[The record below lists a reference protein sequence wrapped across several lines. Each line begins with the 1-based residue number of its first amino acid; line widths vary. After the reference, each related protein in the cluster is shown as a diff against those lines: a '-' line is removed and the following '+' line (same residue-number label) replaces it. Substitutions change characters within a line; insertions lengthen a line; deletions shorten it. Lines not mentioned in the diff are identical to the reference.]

1 VPAAD
6 LAVTPD
12 VLRRLES
19 FVSPY
24 TGLVRATVE
33 FLRAPHEASA
43 GSVGCALAEGEEL
56 VGGPIPRYS
65 AGAHWLPGAARAA
78 AIGEA
83 LERYSATF
91 VPEHDLVT
99 GTAVELGLRAVEP
112 SRFALFH
119 EWQYEQAEFRFVPF
133 RRDTRL
139 RWARGWSLPGGE
151 PALLPAQLV
160 FMRPFRD
167 DEPIIDVSTS
177 NGVACAPTREGAV
190 LGGLLEAIERDCF
203 MIAWYDRLSLPRLD
217 WSADRELVALERR
230 YFAASGLRY
239 ALLDASPFFA
249 VPTFVGV
256 VRSDSVLGIG
266 AGCAATSREA
276 WRKAMNEAFSVH
288 RWVEDKLVEEPERR
302 PRRRDE
308 IREFDDH
315 VLFYADPEHAA
326 HVDFLDASTETTDIR
341 AIPEVA
347 GDSPDECVAALCDRL
362 SARDASAYAVDV
374 TAPDVREAGLHVV
387 RVVCPELCALDVL
400 GWAPHLGGRRILHA
414 AHEAGLLP
422 APLTLDDLN
431 PWPHPFP

>member
-1 VPAAD
+1 VSVVE
-6 LAVTPD
+6 LAPTPD
-12 VLRRLES
+12 VLRRLDS

-43 GSVGCALAEGEEL
+43 ASVGCALAEGEEL
-56 VGGPIPRYS
+56 VGAPIPRYS

-91 VPEHDLVT
+91 VPDGDLVM
-99 GTAVELGLRAVEP
+99 GTAAELGPSAVEP

-119 EWQYEQAEFRFVPF
+119 ERQYEQPEFRFVPF
-133 RRDTRL
+133 RNDLRL

-177 NGVACAPTREGAV
+177 NGVACAPTREAAV

-203 MIAWYDRLSLPRLD
+203 MITWYDRLSLPRLD
-217 WSADRELVALERR
+217 WSRDAELVALERR
-230 YFAASGLRY
+230 YFAPSGLRY
-239 ALLDASPFFA
+239 SLLDASAFFA

-256 VRSDSVLGIG
+256 VRSEGVLGVG

-276 WRKAMNEAFSVH
+276 WRKAMNESFSVH
-288 RWVEDKLVEEPERR
+288 RWLEDKLVEEPERR
-302 PRRRDE
+302 PRTRDE

-315 VLFYADPEHAA
+315 VLFYADPDHAA
-326 HVDFLDASTETTDIR
+326 HAHFLDASDETTDIR
-341 AIPEVA
+341 AVPEVG
-347 GDSPDECVAALCDRL
+347 GDGPDDCVAALCDRL
-362 SARDASAYAVDV
+362 AARDASAHAADV
-374 TAPDVREAGLHVV
+374 TAPDVRAAGMHVV

-400 GWAPHLGGRRILHA
+400 GWAPHLGGRRILRA

-422 APLTLDDLN
+422 RPLRLDDLN
-431 PWPHPFP
+431 PYPHPFP